1 MPVKTFQT
9 RVKNKIDT
17 NTNFTNFTPLKGE
30 ITIGTSSSTNSLNT
44 PYIAKIGDGVTS
56 FENLPILGQ
65 LPLIG
70 SEFTSEEQIP
80 SGSDLTL
87 TLNLAPNKRRYMIY
101 AFDGSGNV
109 DTITINIPSNAQ
121 PSFTEY
127 YVLIIN
133 QGNSDIL
140 FNGVICSSLYSA
152 EPTIYTRKD
161 YIRAGEFCEVSI
173 KIFTVDNDK
182 VIVAIPNFST
192 GQDFYYNS
200 GTGIGTWYVNKDY
213 LNI

>member
-1 MPVKTFQT
+1 MAVKTFQT
-9 RVKNKIDT
+9 RIKNKIDS
-17 NTNFTNFTPLKGE
+17 FTNFIDFIPLNGE
-30 ITIGTSSSTNSLNT
+30 LLIGKELSSNTLNS
-44 PYIAKIGDGVTS
+44 PFIAKVGDGTTK
-56 FENLPILGQ
+56 FQNLPILGQ

-70 SEFTSEEQIP
+70 SEFESDEQ
-80 SGSDLTL
+80 SLSSNDLIL
-87 TLNLAPNKRRYMIY
+87 TLNLTPNKRRYMIY
-101 AFDGSGNV
+101 AFDGNDNV

-140 FNGVICSSLYSA
+140 FNGVTCSSLYSA
-152 EPTIYTRKD
+152 TPTIYTRKD

-173 KIFTVDNDK
+173 KIFTVSNDR

-200 GTGIGTWYVNKDY
+200 GTGIGTWYVDKDY
-213 LNI
+213 L